1 MTKFFALFLL
11 IYASLAPQRGGAW
24 HNAPLNTSLF
34 GASAFLK
41 EKGFLVSL
49 TFASAEVVNFKF
61 LEHKFKI

>member
-1 MTKFFALFLL
+1 MHPWHPK
-11 IYASLAPQRGGAW
+11 GGGPW

-34 GASAFLK
+34 GASALLK

-49 TFASAEVVNFKF
+49 TFAGAEVVNFKF